1 MKYIKF
7 IIALLVLFGCVS
19 VYAEEPFDREGY
31 LKELEPIFF
40 PQPRSIGSSSRCCS
54 SVLFIPG
61 FKGTR
66 LFDGDR
72 QLWEANSNSD
82 VRDLFLNE
90 GGNSINSNVSV
101 GEMIKRTNVGFGV
114 FDTDV
119 YQGISDMFD
128 SLVSSGVIREWDTVE
143 YDWRKDLLISGK
155 IFGKIQHLAQHSY
168 DGQVILVGHS
178 NGGLMVKKILSVINP
193 DFGELAL
200 KSSVLVATPQLGS
213 AQTIGSLLHGDGES
227 VALGLY
233 VNKETAREWG
243 RNMLGAYNLLPVGDF
258 LKNRLV
264 PLVSFAS
271 STNLVSGFREAYGES
286 LMSTDSLNAFLLG
299 TNDGRVISENTFSN
313 LSQPLLLNPDLFQRA
328 LEFHSVIGNVVT
340 NIPIYQ
346 IAGINFPTTSGIEY
360 FTKESCA
367 LTAGP
372 TCIPIQTLDHKTLKT
387 VVGDGVVEVA
397 SAIVDKEHLLGSS
410 FLFDISGYNR
420 SRNSNKIHHATIF
433 EAEPIHNLIKN
444 ILGISSSTSPYIVQK
459 HGSFVGDTNHPILT
473 FAVHSPVTLH
483 ITDSQGR
490 VTERSKLEIPNS
502 VYEEVG
508 EGKYIT
514 MLEPQNGQQNEIH
527 ILIQGTGDGIF
538 SFDITKTVGEI
549 VTTEA
554 IFSHIPVSSSTRAT
568 LEYSSGDSNQTNTFN
583 MQIDFDGDGVVDEER
598 INENENPDNKKQPKE
613 IASERNSPL
622 PLKNIKNRLQR
633 IGKMVLKTVQ
643 NSFDSAKEL
652 ITQEE
657 QDYNTE
663 DGDEQDVGQV
673 GSHSDESVCYPC

>member
-7 IIALLVLFGCVS
+7 IIALLVLFGSVS
-19 VYAEEPFDREGY
+19 VYAEEPFDRQGY

-40 PQPRSIGSSSRCCS
+40 PQPRAIGSSSRCCS

-82 VRDLFLNE
+82 VRELFLDE

-101 GEMIKRTNVGFGV
+101 GEMIKKTNVGFGF
-114 FDTDV
+114 FDTEV

-128 SLVSSGVIREWDTVE
+128 GLVSSEVIREWNTVE
-143 YDWRKDLLISGK
+143 YDWRKDLSMSGE

-168 DGQVILVGHS
+168 DGQVVLVGHS

-193 DFGELAL
+193 DFGELTL
-200 KSSVLVATPQLGS
+200 KSAVLVATPQLGS
-213 AQTIGSLLHGDGES
+213 AQTFGSLLHGDGES

-243 RNMLGAYNLLPVGDF
+243 RNMPGAYNLLPVGDF
-258 LKNRLV
+258 IQNRDA
-264 PLVSFAS
+264 PLISFAS
-271 STNLVSGFREAYGES
+271 STDLVSSFRQLYGSS
-286 LMSTDSLNAFLLG
+286 LVSPDSLNAFLLG
-299 TNDGRVISENTFSN
+299 TNDGRIVSGSSLSN
-313 LSQPLLLNPDLFQRA
+313 LAQPLLLNPDLLQGA
-328 LEFHSVIGNVVT
+328 LETHSAIRNTVID
-340 NIPIYQ
+340 IPTYQ
-346 IAGINFPTTSGIEY
+346 IAGTNFPTTSGIEY

-372 TCIPIQTLDHKTLKT
+372 TCIPVYTLDHKTLKT

-397 SAIVDKEHLLGSS
+397 SAVVANNS
-410 FLFDISGYNR
+410 FLFDIGGYNK
-420 SRNSNKIHHATIF
+420 SQNNNKIHHATIL
-433 EAEPIHNLIKN
+433 EAVPVQDTIKK
-444 ILGISSSTSPYIVQK
+444 ILGMSTSVSSYITQ
-459 HGSFVGDTNHPILT
+459 HHSPPLEPSNQTFLT
-473 FAVHSPVTLH
+473 FGVHSPVTLH
-483 ITDSQGR
+483 ITDSEEKVTGR
-490 VTERSKLEIPNS
+490 NNTEIPNS
-502 VYEEVG
+502 MYEEVG

-514 MLEPQNGQQNEIH
+514 ILEPQDGQQSELQ
-527 ILIQGTGDGIF
+527 ILIQGTGEGIF
-538 SFDITKTVGEI
+538 SFDITKTVGKV

-568 LEYSSGDSNQTNTFN
+568 LEYSSGDSRQTNTLN
-583 MQIDFDGDGVVDEER
+583 LQIDFDGDGVVDEER
-598 INENENPDNKKQPKE
+598 INENKKPDNKQEPEE
-613 IASERNSPL
+613 ITSEHNSHR

-633 IGKMVLKTVQ
+633 IGKRVLKKVQ

-652 ITQEE
+652 ITQKE
-657 QDYNTE
+657 QDYNTK
-663 DGDEQDVGQV
+663 DSDEQDVGQV